1 MSERILIVEDEAD
14 IREAMADAITQAGY
28 EVKTAE
34 NGELGLKVALEEHP
48 NLILLDLVMP
58 IMDGHQMLARLRDDP

>member
-34 NGELGLKVALEEHP
+34 NGELGLKVALEEQP
-48 NLILLDLVMP
+48 NVI
-58 IMDGHQMLARLRDDP
+58 